1 VFTARYRLNLYT
13 YSKIVSFL
21 KVVIRQLGT
30 PDPELVLLLRRSAGL
45 LAGGVRMARDLCVA
59 TVR

>member
-1 VFTARYRLNLYT
+1 V
-13 YSKIVSFL
+13 
-21 KVVIRQLGT
+21 GT
-30 PDPELVLLLRRSAGL
+30 PDPELVSFLRSSAVL

>member
-1 VFTARYRLNLYT
+1 VRYGLNLYT
-13 YSKIVSFL
+13 CSRIISFL

-30 PDPELVLLLRRSAGL
+30 PDAELVSLLRRSAVVL